1 VNSEREEHKKV
12 KKPYC
17 ASLTK
22 RPRSALHPAYTVRLL
37 RAEGKDSIP
46 LSTGRRT
53 PASPALPSAISKL
66 PPILAKAS
74 CSLRRFLHTPA
85 VPKRSLSC
93 PQAVRMTTF
102 AVTAIFLR
110 FATPLPIYLYQTIK
124 VN

>member
-66 PPILAKAS
+66 PPILANAS
-74 CSLRRFLHTPA
+74 CSHIHQPYQSVPQPSPSRKNDHFCCYGDFPTLRHASTY
-85 VPKRSLSC
+85 LS
-93 PQAVRMTTF
+93 AS
-102 AVTAIFLR
+102 
-110 FATPLPIYLYQTIK
+110 
-124 VN
+124 NN